1 MALPRADDIPDLL
14 DGAARGRRARW
25 IVVAIAG
32 LVVLAAVVA
41 AVASHYQP
49 N

>member
-1 MALPRADDIPDLL
+1 VALPQVDDIPDFL

-25 IVVAIAG
+25 IVVAVAG
-32 LVVLAAVVA
+32 LAVLAAFA
-41 AVASHYQP
+41 AAIASHYQS